1 MSVLRTKPIR
11 DVLAQGSD
19 EGGEP
24 RSRLRRRLGALD
36 LMGFGIGIVI
46 GTGIFTLTGI
56 EAKNHAGPG
65 VVVSFAIGG
74 VVALLAALCYAEL
87 AASVPTA
94 GSAYTYAYATMGEIV
109 AWIIGWDLLLEFA
122 LGSAVVAR
130 GWSGYLADLF
140 GLPSAWFAEEG
151 SVVNLGAIAIVLI
164 LGVVATVGIRESA
177 RITNLLVLVK
187 VAICVFIVVAGLFL
201 VKATNLSPFIP
212 AAEPAGG
219 GEDGVRQPVTQAIFG
234 LEPSVFGFAG
244 VLTAAAVVFFAYTG
258 FEAVANLGEETRKP
272 RRDLPLGL
280 LGTLLISTVLY
291 IGVSLVVV
299 GMVRY
304 TDIDEGAPIA
314 SAFKAAGA
322 GWAAVLVS
330 IAAIAGLTSVILVEL
345 VAMGRIGFAIAR
357 DGLIPP
363 SIARVHPRWGTPY
376 RISAIV
382 TVGVA
387 LLAGF
392 LPLAALADLVSIGA
406 LGAFLL
412 VSVAVPTLRRRRPEL
427 ERPFTVPF
435 SPVLPIV
442 SALACFY
449 LMLNLSVETWLRF
462 LAWML
467 LGAAIYFGYGH
478 RRNRLARREAGGAG
492 VVPGRR
498 PVEQLGRG

>member
-11 DVLAQGSD
+11 DVIAQGAADGSD
-19 EGGEP
+19 GRPG
-24 RSRLRRRLGALD
+24 LRRRLGALD
-36 LMGFGIGIVI
+36 LMGFGIGMVI

-65 VVVSFAIGG
+65 VVLSFAIAG

-87 AASVPTA
+87 ASSVPTA

-130 GWSGYLADLF
+130 GWSGYLAELV
-140 GLPSAWFAEEG
+140 GLPTAWFGEEG
-151 SVVNLGAIAIVLI
+151 SVVNLGAMAIVLI
-164 LGVVATVGIRESA
+164 LGVVAIVGIRESA
-177 RITNLLVLVK
+177 RVTNLLVLVK
-187 VAICVFIVVAGLFL
+187 VAICVFIVVAGLFF
-201 VKATNLSPFIP
+201 VKATNLSPFVP
-212 AAEPAGG
+212 SAEPAGG
-219 GEDGVRQPVTQAIFG
+219 GQDGIRQPVTQAIFG

-258 FEAVANLGEETRKP
+258 FEAVANLGEETKKP

-280 LGTLLISTVLY
+280 LGTLGISTVLY

-299 GMVRY
+299 GMVPY
-304 TDIDEGAPIA
+304 GEINEGAPIA

-322 GWAAVLVS
+322 GWAATLVS
-330 IAAIAGLTSVILVEL
+330 MAAIAGLTSVILVGL
-345 VAMGRIGFAIAR
+345 VAMGRIGFAISR

-363 SIARVHPRWGTPY
+363 AIAKIHPRWGTPY
-376 RISAIV
+376 RIAAIM
-382 TVGVA
+382 TIGVA

-406 LGAFLL
+406 LCAFVL
-412 VSVAVPTLRRRRPEL
+412 VSVAVPILRRRRPDL
-427 ERPFTVPF
+427 ERPFKVPF
-435 SPVLPIV
+435 SPVVPIV
-442 SALACFY
+442 SALACLY
-449 LMLNLSVETWLRF
+449 LMLNLSVETWIRF

-467 LGAAIYFGYGH
+467 LGSVIYFGYGY
-478 RRNRLARREAGGAG
+478 RKNRLARREAAASAA
-492 VVPGRR
+492 PGE
-498 PVEQLGRG
+498 PAAV